1 MLQRLISNLYSVIS
15 DLYSTVNILK
25 FTMHLCIYGSLYST
39 VLSTVQSTQALLMC
53 INTFKYKGWLYIA
66 ITDLSDMAF
75 VKIDHHN
82 NQIPYFPID
91 ILQDV
96 ENFIT
101 DNVKMT
107 PTQVGA

>member
-1 MLQRLISNLYSVIS
+1 MY
-15 DLYSTVNILK
+15 
-25 FTMHLCIYGSLYST
+25 HC
-39 VLSTVQSTQALLMC
+39 TQNSKQQHKSKKVEDPEKQCNKDC
-53 INTFKYKGWLYIA
+53 INTFKYKGWLYIT

-107 PTQVGA
+107 PIQVGA